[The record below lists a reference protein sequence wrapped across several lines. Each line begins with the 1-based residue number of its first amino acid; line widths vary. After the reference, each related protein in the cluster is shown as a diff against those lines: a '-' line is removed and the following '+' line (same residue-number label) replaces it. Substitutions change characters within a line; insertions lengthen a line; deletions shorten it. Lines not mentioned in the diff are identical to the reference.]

1 MDTQQAI
8 QTRRATK
15 HFDASYEIPEDE
27 QRKLLSLAM
36 YAPTAYNLQ
45 HWKLVVVDDPAL
57 RRELR
62 SYSQDQS
69 QVTDASM
76 LIVICADLK
85 AWAKRLDER
94 WANAPEAFQEMIVP
108 AVDAMYRGKAR
119 VERDEAMRSSGILA
133 QTLMLAAESMGY
145 QSCPMDGFDF
155 EAVGKAIRLPEDH
168 VIAMFVA
175 IGKGTREPWP
185 RFPSLTFEEVVV
197 RDRFPT
203 VTADGVTKTRISPL
217 AIGDGDLESFEL
229 GELSAGLWRDEALLE
244 RGRGGITL
252 VRSEPMTV
260 VLENLRA
267 GEELKEHNAPASAS
281 VLLLEGRATFASG
294 QVEITMSPGTV
305 AVFGKAVP
313 HSLRADEDSSVLITI
328 GDRESQSKEDSCH
341 A

>member
-15 HFDASYEIPEDE
+15 HFDASFEIPDDE
-27 QRKLLSLAM
+27 QRQLLSLALF
-36 YAPTAYNLQ
+36 APTAYNLQ

-76 LIVICADLK
+76 LVVICADLK
-85 AWAKRLDER
+85 AWAKRRDER

-108 AVDAMYRGKAR
+108 AVDAMYRGRAR

-175 IGKGTREPWP
+175 IGKASRKPWP
-185 RFPSLTFEEVVV
+185 RFPSVAFEDVVV
-197 RDRFPT
+197 RDRFQ
-203 VTADGVTKTRISPL
+203 GVARERVPGAQTSPL
-217 AIGDGDLESFEL
+217 AVDEEAQGSFE
-229 GELSAGLWRDEALLE
+229 
-244 RGRGGITL
+244 
-252 VRSEPMTV
+252 
-260 VLENLRA
+260 
-267 GEELKEHNAPASAS
+267 
-281 VLLLEGRATFASG
+281 
-294 QVEITMSPGTV
+294 
-305 AVFGKAVP
+305 
-313 HSLRADEDSSVLITI
+313 
-328 GDRESQSKEDSCH
+328 RESQSKEGSRH
-341 A
+341 G